1 MADLALV
8 TADTLHIVGIP
19 IEQHTAPAGVAIAA
33 GQVVRLDATT
43 GLWALSDANNAA
55 DVSVSYIAAKTAA
68 AGVGLT
74 AIKRG
79 VLDGFDLSGSSFGD
93 LIYISDTAGALGTTA
108 GSTSRVAGDVISGHS
123 QRLGTAPDKLLRVD
137 L

>member
-8 TADTLHIVGIP
+8 TADTLNVVES
-19 IEQHTAPAGVAIAA
+19 IEQQTGIAGVAITA
-33 GQVVRLDATT
+33 GQIVRPHATT

-55 DVSVSYIAAKTAA
+55 DVENSYMALRTVA

-74 AIKRG
+74 ALKRG
-79 VLDGFDLSGSSFGD
+79 VVDGFDLSGLNYGVNAY
-93 LIYISDTAGALGTTA
+93 LSDTAGALADAA
-108 GSTSRVAGDVISGHS
+108 GSNSKIAGQVIPAHS